1 MSGSKS
7 TKLEALAGG
16 KNEVMNKSALN
27 PLLFRLFS
35 ILRPSDGDEDN
46 NNEGFVRVPSMV

>member
-27 PLLFRLFS
+27 YALAMGMRTIIMRDS
-35 ILRPSDGDEDN
+35 
-46 NNEGFVRVPSMV
+46 